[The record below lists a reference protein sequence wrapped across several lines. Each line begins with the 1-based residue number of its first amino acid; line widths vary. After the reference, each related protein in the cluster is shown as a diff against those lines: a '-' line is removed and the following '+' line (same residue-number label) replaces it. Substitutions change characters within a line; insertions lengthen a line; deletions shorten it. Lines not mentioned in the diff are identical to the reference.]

1 MFPTKYANEAD
12 PLVIHEALRS
22 GVYVIAS
29 DRGAIAETLDHGAG
43 LTASR
48 ETFVDTAVNC
58 VHALSVDRGLLRQR
72 QRLAFEQAQR
82 LRTEGNAALESA
94 LKEIALARS

>member
-12 PLVIHEALRS
+12 PLVIHESLRA
-22 GVYVIAS
+22 GVYVIAR
-29 DRGAIAETLDHGAG
+29 DRGAIAGTLDHGAG

-48 ETFVDTAVNC
+48 ETFVDTAVNR
-58 VHALSVDRGLLRQR
+58 VHALSVDRVLLRQR

-82 LRTEGNAALESA
+82 LRAEGNAALDSA
-94 LKEIALARS
+94 LQEIVLASS